1 MTVFHSS
8 PTDRSTTM
16 SISITT
22 DEQLQATPFD
32 DEVGHREL
40 DSRSVDGITVVLLW
54 RPGDAHVLIRV
65 DDERSG
71 VRMELAVPPADALEA
86 FHHPFAYAG

>member
-1 MTVFHSS
+1 
-8 PTDRSTTM
+8 M
-16 SISITT
+16 SLSITT
-22 DEQLQATPFD
+22 DDQLLTTAFD

-40 DSRSVDGITVVLLW
+40 DTRTADGITVVLLW

-65 DDERSG
+65 DDERTG
-71 VRMELAVPPADALEA
+71 LRMELAVPGADAHEA